1 MDYADTG
8 FLISLYLPETT
19 TPAAVS
25 EISRANQPLALTP
38 LLRLELRNALNFAV
52 ARRRLTLVRRDEV
65 WKRIE
70 GQLRQGFFV
79 DVVPPTSQTY
89 AKALE
94 LSDGYTVSLATRS
107 LDLVHVATALV
118 ISARIFYSFDERQRQ
133 AASAEG
139 LGVKP

>member
-1 MDYADTG
+1 M
-8 FLISLYLPETT
+8 
-19 TPAAVS
+19 
-25 EISRANQPLALTP
+25 
-38 LLRLELRNALNFAV
+38 
-52 ARRRLTLVRRDEV
+52 
-65 WKRIE
+65 
-70 GQLRQGFFV
+70 